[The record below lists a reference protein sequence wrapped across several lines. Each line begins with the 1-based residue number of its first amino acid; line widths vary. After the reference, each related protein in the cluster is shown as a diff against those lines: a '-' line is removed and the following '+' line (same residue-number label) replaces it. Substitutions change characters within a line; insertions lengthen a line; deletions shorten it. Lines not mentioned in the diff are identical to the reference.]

1 MSIELNFDDK
11 VLYNKLNQYFYN
23 NIKFSLKTE
32 DKVFILTK
40 NDIFYEINIRNGKL
54 FYFMEN
60 HILYYWVGN

>member
-40 NDIFYEINIRNGKL
+40 MIFSMRLI
-54 FYFMEN
+54 
-60 HILYYWVGN
+60 